1 MNKKITMVRLSKEE
15 EALKTDPIP
24 QAAVVRESCFCF
36 HFCLFHLEDDFAG
49 GFYHGIIDL
58 PEDYPFSPPK
68 IRFLTENG
76 RFEVNKH
83 ICTTFTHYHKET
95 WSSSWSIKTI
105 LTALISFMYSNERGI
120 GGLFY
125 SSSKR
130 KALAKKSLKNNLANP
145 QFVHLFKEDLLTR
158 GGVSSTQFAQL
169 TSSDKANKHS
179 GEKKEEEGGSA
190 EEQEENE
197 QRPVLALE
205 ELNKKAKFH
214 YKAAGGKRRK
224 GEVVNQEEENEEQLV
239 PPTEDI

>member
-1 MNKKITMVRLSKEE
+1 MVRLSKEE